1 MFRVEMGVTRDE
13 MLDMTV
19 PEMVDLLDY
28 YKEISRG

>member
-1 MFRVEMGVTRDE
+1 MFRVELGVTRDE

-28 YKEISRG
+28 YKEIRRG

>member
-1 MFRVEMGVTRDE
+1 MFRVELGVTRDE